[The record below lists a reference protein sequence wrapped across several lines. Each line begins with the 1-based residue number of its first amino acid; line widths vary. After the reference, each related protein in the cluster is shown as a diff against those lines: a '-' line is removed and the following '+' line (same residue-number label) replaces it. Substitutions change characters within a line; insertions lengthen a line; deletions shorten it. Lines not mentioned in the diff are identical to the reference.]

1 MNFSRLKKKRASK
14 VGDFEMGVL
23 VIAVKIVK
31 AIFSQVFEIGI
42 NWTLK
47 AKSPDATD
55 DRARVTREH
64 GAVHWEGGGS
74 HVLGGDLSAWYLR
87 FACEGSGQ

>member
-1 MNFSRLKKKRASK
+1 MEL
-14 VGDFEMGVL
+14 
-23 VIAVKIVK
+23 
-31 AIFSQVFEIGI
+31 
-42 NWTLK
+42 TLK